1 MKGNFMRKSTPLYP
15 FGFILLLTILAC
27 STATPVAVPTTGS
40 IDVNTAIAQ
49 TAAVALTQTA
59 AARPFVSSTFTPQV
73 TLTPTFT
80 ATQTFTIAPI
90 VITDTAQAAMITVSV
105 ATNCRN
111 GPGKVYD
118 YEGAL
123 LVGETTQVL
132 ARDSSGEYWY
142 ARNPDSSGADYCW
155 LWGKYATLT
164 GNTSVLPIY
173 TPPPT
178 PTATFTPLPTFTG
191 TGPGSFFVVYY
202 GLDNCTNEW
211 WVDLKITNNGKVTYR
226 SLDLEIKD
234 TKTGASFKDLADEF
248 TDHDGCNKT
257 IIKDVLGPEDTHIL
271 SGPRFNYNPTGHL
284 LKLTLILCPQTDQ
297 KGICAKQNFEID
309 L

>member
-1 MKGNFMRKSTPLYP
+1 MRKFNSFYAPV
-15 FGFILLLTILAC
+15 FILIFAMLAC
-27 STATPVAVPTTGS
+27 AVPTATPVVVPTTQS
-40 IDVNTAIAQ
+40 INVNTAIVQ

-59 AARPFVSSTFTPQV
+59 AVLPPASNTFTPSA
-73 TLTPTFT
+73 TFT
-80 ATQTFTIAPI
+80 ATHTATETPTLMSLFTPTPEVAL
-90 VITDTAQAAMITVSV
+90 ITVSV

-123 LVGETTQVL
+123 LIGETTQVL
-132 ARDSSGEYWY
+132 ARDPSGEYWY

-155 LWGKYATLT
+155 IWGKYATLS
-164 GNTSVLPIY
+164 GNISILPVY

-191 TGPGSFFVVYY
+191 TGPGSFFVSYS
-202 GLDNCTNEW
+202 GLDTCTGEW
-211 WVDLKITNNGKVTYR
+211 WVDVKITNNGTVTYR
-226 SLDLEIKD
+226 SLDVIVKD
-234 TKTGASFKDLADEF
+234 MQTSVTIEALADEF

-257 IIKDVLGPEDTHIL
+257 VIRDVLGPGDTHIL
-271 SGPRFNYNPTGHL
+271 SGPRFNYNPSGHL
-284 LKLTLILCPQTDQ
+284 LKVTLILCPQEDQ

>member
-1 MKGNFMRKSTPLYP
+1 MKKNKTLHLSII
-15 FGFILLLTILAC
+15 ILLSTMLAC
-27 STATPVAVPTTGS
+27 STATPVVVPTQL

-59 AARPFVSSTFTPQV
+59 AALPPASSTFTPQA
-73 TLTPTFT
+73 TFT
-80 ATQTFTIAPI
+80 ATYIVEIPTIALLFTPTSE
-90 VITDTAQAAMITVSV
+90 VALITVSV

-123 LVGETTQVL
+123 LVGDTTEVL
-132 ARDSSGEYWY
+132 ARDPTGEYWY

-155 LWGKYATLT
+155 LWGKYATIS
-164 GNTSVLPIY
+164 GNTSMLPIY

-191 TGPGSFFVVYY
+191 TGPGSFFVVYS
-202 GLDNCTNEW
+202 GLDNCTGDW
-211 WVDLKITNNGKVTYR
+211 WVDLKITNNGTVTYR
-226 SLDLEIKD
+226 SLDVIVKD
-234 TKTGASFKDLADEF
+234 TKTNVSVEALADEF
-248 TDHDGCNKT
+248 TDNDGCNKT
-257 IIKDVLGPEDTHIL
+257 VIKDVLGPGDTHIL
-271 SGPRFNYNPTGHL
+271 SAPRFNYNPSGHL
-284 LKLTLILCPQTDQ
+284 LKVTLILCPQADQ